1 LTSLINFAAINE
13 NFPVAGQDNDTQ
25 VFRDNFDTIKTNF
38 SAAKTEIEDLQD
50 NAARTDTTSDFS
62 YNVVTTVTLQDAVL
76 RKRDYG
82 AAILAATQEVSFKQA
97 LYHII
102 RFGEPPV
109 GASSCAIQLID
120 FPLAE
125 VDILG
130 FGACGK
136 ITLELYG
143 DGAAAISAGSFVPGT
158 SYQIVTL
165 GTTTNTQWNTIAGT
179 SSVTYTVGS
188 LFTTANAGTGL
199 GNGTARI
206 ARTISFTPTGSQSW
220 RKNASASWVG
230 TTSNPAIRVASATDP
245 VILEVWQHSADQIFL
260 NYLGQFSS

>member
-50 NAARTDTTSDFS
+50 NAARIDTTSDFN
-62 YNVVTTVTLQDAVL
+62 YNIVTTVTLQDAVL
-76 RKRDYG
+76 RKKDYG
-82 AAILAATQEVSFKQA
+82 AAILAATQEVSFKES

-102 RFGEPPV
+102 RFG
-109 GASSCAIQLID
+109 ANCAIELTD

-143 DGAAAISAGSFVPGT
+143 DG
-158 SYQIVTL
+158 
-165 GTTTNTQWNTIAGT
+165 
-179 SSVTYTVGS
+179 
-188 LFTTANAGTGL
+188 
-199 GNGTARI
+199 TAR
-206 ARTISFTPTGSQSW
+206 TLSFTPI
-220 RKNASASWVG
+220 G
-230 TTSNPAIRVASATDP
+230 TTQFKKSSTYPGTLVVTSTTNP
-245 VILEVWQHSADQIFL
+245 VILEVWQHSTDQIFL
-260 NYLGQFSS
+260 NYLGVFS